1 MKLSEIIDYI
11 DSIPSSALLIG
22 FIVLGAVIGWF
33 LSNRKDISEL
43 WNSWYQSKKRK
54 DELLNM
60 LLNDHERMGAYEEN
74 RLHDRAQS
82 FEIQKQLVD
91 AQTNLAEQ
99 LKTVSFQISEM
110 QRKTD
115 ERFAESEEKNNK
127 RIRAE
132 LKDKIMRA
140 YRIYHERQSWNEME
154 KEALEDLIEE
164 YQKVGGNSF
173 VHKVIVPEMYTWKVH
188 PIGESYEQD

>member
-1 MKLSEIIDYI
+1 MKLTELIDYI
-11 DSIPSSALLIG
+11 DRIPSSTLLVG
-22 FIVLGAVIGWF
+22 MIVLGVVVGWF
-33 LSNRKDISEL
+33 LSNRKDIKEL
-43 WNSWYQSKKRK
+43 WDSWYQRRKRK

-60 LLNDHERMGAYEEN
+60 LLNDHDRMGEYENN
-74 RLHDRAQS
+74 RIHDREQS
-82 FEIQKQLVD
+82 FEIQRQLVD

-154 KEALEDLIEE
+154 KEAL
-164 YQKVGGNSF
+164 GGGILKKPNDMLAKAGKGMLKAPFSAF
-173 VHKVIVPEMYTWKVH
+173 LRAATIL
-188 PIGESYEQD
+188 S

>member
-1 MKLSEIIDYI
+1 MNLTELIDYI
-11 DSIPSSALLIG
+11 DKIPSSTLLVG
-22 FIVLGAVIGWF
+22 MIVLGVVVGWF
-33 LSNRKDISEL
+33 LSNRKDIKDL
-43 WNSWYQSKKRK
+43 WESWYQRKKRK

-60 LLNDHERMGAYEEN
+60 LLKD
-74 RLHDRAQS
+74 HDRMDEYESNRIHDREQS

-91 AQTNLAEQ
+91 AQTSLAEQ

-115 ERFAESEEKNNK
+115 ERFTVSEEKNNK
-127 RIRAE
+127 RVRAE

-140 YRIYHERQSWNEME
+140 YRIYHERQYWNEME

-164 YQKVGGNSF
+164 YENVDGNSF
-173 VHKVIVPEMYTWKVH
+173 VHKIIIPEMYTWELYS
-188 PIGESYEQD
+188 IGEIRKQD